1 MHYRYCF
8 LATLLLVGGAGAA
21 SAQNSNTFNS
31 LFGRTAPAEEA
42 WRKVPRNEMG
52 CIERG
57 LAQQRSNVQALIQ
70 SGVMPG
76 DPRIGQL
83 RTYCHGQAAAQ
94 TAQPQPAGQ
103 ASPYVVDRVALGGRL
118 QPDSPAYREYQCA
131 PSEQFPGFTWC
142 QKQRQEKKPGA
153 IAFSNSILHSQ
164 DGTAVYVNR
173 SIQPAT
179 FERGEIDKEIERLSA
194 RYGERARVM
203 RMPSAAGAD
212 GTAVIAQWG
221 QIELEPVSPDALTSL
236 ASGKDVTQGLMVD
249 YLGDFTRSAKL
260 GLPVY
265 RIAGG
270 AGYLWTASSDQ
281 KGRGHL
287 RLLASNASAYV
298 QAAPQPPANPE
309 VVQVAKPD
317 SLEQA
322 ATVGAAKINPG
333 ADDAAQRTVAEAAGA
348 KTESARVKAEADEVA
363 PAPSK
368 PGSEKAIT
376 ERVGAEADGP
386 RDQSEPAQAETNYF
400 WVVVAS
406 VVGLVVVLSAGAAL
420 MLLRRRRAKETAQAQ
435 LQERFAAQ
443 FHAMDIEAPLGPAI
457 GGPERIAEPDDAMDI
472 DAPTAPIVSEH
483 VAERGA
489 EPHHAADIEAPVVE
503 ASIAPIMGKPATQTI
518 TPSDPNLIVQVIS
531 RESADLDKRHCPACG
546 HDLQLAARFC
556 SNCGYP
562 IDLQD

>member
-118 QPDSPAYREYQCA
+118 QPDSAAYREYQCA

-153 IAFSNSILHSQ
+153 IAFSNSLLHSQ

-203 RMPSAAGAD
+203 RMPPAAGGD
-212 GTAVIAQWG
+212 ETAVIAKWG
-221 QIELEPVSPDALTSL
+221 QIELEPVSPDALASL

-270 AGYLWTASSDQ
+270 AGYLWTA
-281 KGRGHL
+281 
-287 RLLASNASAYV
+287 
-298 QAAPQPPANPE
+298 
-309 VVQVAKPD
+309 
-317 SLEQA
+317 
-322 ATVGAAKINPG
+322 
-333 ADDAAQRTVAEAAGA
+333 
-348 KTESARVKAEADEVA
+348 
-363 PAPSK
+363 
-368 PGSEKAIT
+368 
-376 ERVGAEADGP
+376 
-386 RDQSEPAQAETNYF
+386 
-400 WVVVAS
+400 
-406 VVGLVVVLSAGAAL
+406 
-420 MLLRRRRAKETAQAQ
+420 
-435 LQERFAAQ
+435 
-443 FHAMDIEAPLGPAI
+443 
-457 GGPERIAEPDDAMDI
+457 
-472 DAPTAPIVSEH
+472 
-483 VAERGA
+483 
-489 EPHHAADIEAPVVE
+489 
-503 ASIAPIMGKPATQTI
+503 
-518 TPSDPNLIVQVIS
+518 
-531 RESADLDKRHCPACG
+531 
-546 HDLQLAARFC
+546 
-556 SNCGYP
+556 
-562 IDLQD
+562 